1 MTFPDEPSSHLPLL
15 WTSSPSRLEPGPD
28 EKPDLPAGFVV
39 GGREAQ
45 QHFIEFEAPFFA
57 IVPETRDYKVQIQVR
72 VGHRKGWRPLLTFT
86 LRTTNIIHPDQY
98 TVYNNALF
106 ELTKHDQQKADAAL
120 LELLD
125 EEDKDASARGETKQ
139 RDSSNDEGD
148 AGTDP

>member
-1 MTFPDEPSSHLPLL
+1 M
-15 WTSSPSRLEPGPD
+15 
-28 EKPDLPAGFVV
+28 
-39 GGREAQ
+39 
-45 QHFIEFEAPFFA
+45 
-57 IVPETRDYKVQIQVR
+57 
-72 VGHRKGWRPLLTFT
+72 
-86 LRTTNIIHPDQY
+86 RTTNIIHPDQY

-106 ELTKHDQQKADAAL
+106 ELTKQDQQKADAAL